1 MTRLKMPDDPRAVD
15 LFEALNERFFGF
27 IDQLPANL
35 SSLARKKSTFLG
47 SHESGDFEGVAG
59 LNPVLASTPWL
70 FWETFDSLGDSIFLD
85 IAEAGTMYV
94 LASILLDHLVDG
106 HAEPAEEVTLL
117 QQAIYSHGVTTYR
130 STIPQSSAFWKHF
143 DRLAEDHLIG
153 LALELKEQGAGNA
166 IEMGSLERMAHGKV
180 SPIVTT
186 IAGLAYALDRP
197 DVLDPIER
205 SLKHI
210 AVASQMLDDIGD
222 WKHDVSVGHRTY
234 YLSQITNDAFRDDGE
249 PSIEQIQERV
259 DEIWADVDHLRMVID
274 WLDDSV
280 SAVSGLDCP
289 GWIEYVEGYRKL
301 SDDHLTTAIA
311 RHLVRKLKP
320 MIEKRGHNQGM

>member
-1 MTRLKMPDDPRAVD
+1 MTRLKMPDVPRARD
-15 LFEALNERFFGF
+15 LFEALNQRFFHF
-27 IDQLPANL
+27 IDRLPENL
-35 SSLARKKSTFLG
+35 NSLARQKSTFLG
-47 SHESGDFEGVAG
+47 SRESGAFEGVPG

-70 FWETFDSLGDSIFLD
+70 FWETFDSLDDSIFLD

-106 HAEPAEEVTLL
+106 HADPAEEVALL
-117 QQAIYSHGVTTYR
+117 QQAFYSHGVTTYR
-130 STIPQSSAFWKHF
+130 STIPHSSTFWMHF
-143 DRLAEDHLIG
+143 DRLAGDHLAG
-153 LALELKEQGAGNA
+153 LALELKEQGGGEA
-166 IEMGSLERMAHGKV
+166 IELADLEKMAHGKV

-197 DVLDPIER
+197 DLLDPIER

-222 WKHDVSVGHRTY
+222 WQHDVSVGHRTY
-234 YLSQITNDAFRDDGE
+234 YLSQIVNETSRDDGGL
-249 PSIEQIQERV
+249 SIEQIQGHV
-259 DEIWADVDHLRMVID
+259 DESWADVEHLRLVIA

-280 SAVSGLDCP
+280 SAMSGLDCP
-289 GWIEYVEGYRKL
+289 GWIEYVMGYRKL
-301 SDDHLTTAIA
+301 TDDHLTTAIA

-320 MIEKRGHNQGM
+320 MIEERGNK